1 MDTRPPELIEA
12 NAERDAALVK
22 LRREGATFAEIGDEL
37 GFSRQ
42 YAHRRYWELIK
53 EHPAAEVHEYRA
65 EALDRLDWLR
75 REAVKILRAEHVVV
89 SQGRVMYETT
99 ETEEKVRLL
108 DSAPALAALRELRQI
123 EELQANLV
131 GSKAPVKTELG
142 SGAELRV
149 VVVGTDVGKM
159 T

>member
-12 NAERDAALVK
+12 NAERDAKLVK
-22 LRREGATFAEIGDEL
+22 LRREGATFQEIGNEL

-42 YAHRRYWELIK
+42 YAHKRYWELIK
-53 EHPAAEVHEYRA
+53 EHPAAAVHEYRA

-75 REAVKILRAEHVVV
+75 REAVEILRTEHVVV
-89 SQGRVMYETT
+89 SQGRVMYETLSDGT
-99 ETEEKVRLL
+99 KVRLL
-108 DSAPALAALRELRQI
+108 DSAPKIQALRELRQI

-131 GSKAPVKTELG
+131 GSKAPVKTDVGGGVELQ
-142 SGAELRV
+142 V
-149 VVVGTDVGKM
+149 KVVGVDVGKM

>member
-1 MDTRPPELIEA
+1 MDTRPPELIET
-12 NAERDAALVK
+12 NAERDAAIVRM
-22 LRREGATFAEIGDEL
+22 RREGGTFQEIGDKL

-75 REAVKILRAEHVVV
+75 REAVEILRAEHLVV
-89 SQGRVMYETT
+89 SQGRVMYETKPDGT
-99 ETEEKVRLL
+99 KVRLL
-108 DSAPALAALRELRQI
+108 DSAPKIQALRELRQI

-131 GSKAPVKTELG
+131 GSKAPVKTDVGGGVGLQ
-142 SGAELRV
+142 V
-149 VVVGTDVGKM
+149 TVVGVDVEAMK
-159 T
+159 

>member
-1 MDTRPPELIEA
+1 MDTRTPELIEA
-12 NAERDAALVK
+12 NAERDAKLVK
-22 LRREGATFAEIGDEL
+22 LRREGATFQEIGDKL

-75 REAVKILRAEHVVV
+75 REAVEILRAEHVVV
-89 SQGRVMYETT
+89 SQGRVMYETQDDGT
-99 ETEEKVRLL
+99 KTRLL
-108 DSAPALAALRELRQI
+108 DSAPKIQALRELRQI

-131 GSKAPVKTELG
+131 GSKAPVKTDV
-142 SGAELRV
+142 SGETSVKV
-149 VVVGTDVGKM
+149 VLVGVDVEAIG
-159 T
+159 